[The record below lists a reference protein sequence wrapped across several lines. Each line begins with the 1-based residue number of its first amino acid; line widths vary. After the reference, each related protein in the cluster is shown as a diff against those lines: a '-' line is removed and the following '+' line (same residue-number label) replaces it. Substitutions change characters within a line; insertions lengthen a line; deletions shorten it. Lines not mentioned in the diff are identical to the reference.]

1 MAKAQRYTIEL
12 KQKQPDG
19 TYITTKIAEVDQ
31 VRNRDGS
38 YTSTVVSIQ
47 DFISEKEQREYEQKM
62 LKNTGRMMSD
72 FYAGQSVP

>member
-19 TYITTKIAEVDQ
+19 TYIITKTAQVDQ